1 VKIYAVFEGLL
12 VAVYLSHICCIAQML
27 AKSFSAKKQNY
38 DAETDKGQVYCM
50 LQRKH
55 TIIAFHATCN
65 NSVRI
70 E

>member
-1 VKIYAVFEGLL
+1 VKIYVVFEGLP
-12 VAVYLSHICCIAQML
+12 VAVYLSYIRWIAQLL

-38 DAETDKGQVYCM
+38 DAETNKGQVYCM

-55 TIIAFHATCN
+55 TLAFHATCN
-65 NSVRI
+65 NSLRI

>member
-1 VKIYAVFEGLL
+1 
-12 VAVYLSHICCIAQML
+12 ML
-27 AKSFSAKKQNY
+27 AKSLSAKKQNY

-55 TIIAFHATCN
+55 TLAFHATCN
-65 NSVRI
+65 NSARI